1 MSASIVY
8 DNDKYL
14 VVKREPLQ
22 ESAIAEL
29 VGDAD
34 LVLLEGFKWSDYSK
48 LILLTGS
55 DEQNS
60 SLLASASN
68 CISYITADFSTEQL
82 IQDTPVYCRDNIE
95 AIADCILQHYHNGDL
110 KHL

>member
-1 MSASIVY
+1 M
-8 DNDKYL
+8 N
-14 VVKREPLQ
+14 
-22 ESAIAEL
+22 
-29 VGDAD
+29 
-34 LVLLEGFKWSDYSK
+34 
-48 LILLTGS
+48 
-55 DEQNS
+55 NN

>member
-34 LVLLEGFKWSDYSK
+34 LVLLEGFKWSDYPK
-48 LILLTGS
+48 L
-55 DEQNS
+55 
-60 SLLASASN
+60 
-68 CISYITADFSTEQL
+68 Y
-82 IQDTPVYCRDNIE
+82 Y
-95 AIADCILQHYHNGDL
+95 
-110 KHL
+110 

>member
-8 DNDKYL
+8 DNDKYS

-22 ESAIAEL
+22 ESAIAGL

-34 LVLLEGFKWSDYSK
+34 LVLLEGFKWSDYPK

-55 DEQNS
+55 DEQNN

-82 IQDTPVYCRDNIE
+82 IQDTPIYCRDNIE